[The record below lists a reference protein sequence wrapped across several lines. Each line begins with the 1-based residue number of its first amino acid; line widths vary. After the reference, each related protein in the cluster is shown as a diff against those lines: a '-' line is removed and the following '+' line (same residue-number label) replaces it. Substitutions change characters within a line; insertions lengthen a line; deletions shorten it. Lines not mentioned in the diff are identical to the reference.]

1 MLRFLVIC
9 AFLSMAQSL
18 TPSSFLS
25 ANDKTR
31 LKGLFETALQ
41 DPSSVSHAV
50 LGLKILGET
59 LPADL
64 CSILQANIDKAD
76 VNGETIFAATS
87 AAKALDSCALKPNA
101 QASQV
106 RQGAILSNLCSQTV
120 CSQKNWPPGFTPHT
134 QRPHLMI

>member
-9 AFLSMAQSL
+9 AFVSLGQSL

-41 DPSSVSHAV
+41 DPSSVSHAI
-50 LGLKILGET
+50 LGLKLLGET
-59 LPADL
+59 VPADL
-64 CSILQANIDKAD
+64 CNILQANIDKVD

-87 AAKALDSCALKPNA
+87 AAKALGSCALKPNA

-106 RQGAILSNLCSQTV
+106 CQGAIFSR
-120 CSQKNWPPGFTPHT
+120 F
-134 QRPHLMI
+134 R